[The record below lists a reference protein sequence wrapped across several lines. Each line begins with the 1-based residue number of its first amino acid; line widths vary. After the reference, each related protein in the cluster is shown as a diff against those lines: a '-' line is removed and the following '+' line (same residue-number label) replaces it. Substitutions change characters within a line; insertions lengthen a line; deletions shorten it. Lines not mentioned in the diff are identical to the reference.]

1 MHRDD
6 FPKEL
11 MNNVIYLDNG
21 ATTFKPKIVLDKMNE
36 YYTKYCA
43 NAHRGDYS
51 LSYKVDVEY
60 ENARI
65 KVAKFINANPDEV
78 VFTSGATESLNL
90 IVKGFFENNLEAGD
104 EVIISDAEH
113 ASNVMPWFRLATKYG
128 VVIKR
133 VKLDGNLHVTLE
145 NLKEAI
151 TPKTKVI

>member
-21 ATTFKPKIVLDKMNE
+21 ATTFKPKVVLDKMNE

-43 NAHRGDYS
+43 NAHRGYYS

-65 KVAKFINANPDEV
+65 KVAKFINANLSNP
-78 VFTSGATESLNL
+78 FFN
-90 IVKGFFENNLEAGD
+90 KGEYL
-104 EVIISDAEH
+104 
-113 ASNVMPWFRLATKYG
+113 
-128 VVIKR
+128 
-133 VKLDGNLHVTLE
+133 
-145 NLKEAI
+145 
-151 TPKTKVI
+151 